1 MKYLLI
7 AYVALVALALA
18 LKPAPAST
26 GPECGAGVLCIRTQK
41 QVQAAL
47 EQTPAFIRHQ
57 R

>member
-7 AYVALVALALA
+7 AYVAVISLLLTF
-18 LKPAPAST
+18 KPAPASK

-41 QVQAAL
+41 QVQAL
-47 EQTPAFIRHQ
+47 LTPSTEDPTR